1 MNYNTVLIGHLGSK
15 DPSIFALKTETKLR
29 KNKVAQRFCLFSI
42 LKKITFP
49 D

>member
-1 MNYNTVLIGHLGSK
+1 MDYNTVLIGLLGSK

-42 LKKITFP
+42 KKKSHLP
-49 D
+49 R